1 MTVDDLPVVS
11 HELVLA
17 TGAAVEV
24 LTALTE
30 VHGQL
35 LIHEAGGTCAGSD
48 PMCHPVREFRV
59 GLRDVV
65 VGEIALPSPLPPT
78 QVWVSPERHELW
90 HDAEIVLG
98 VAAGRGS
105 GFSLEAPDGIRF
117 VAQPFAGP
125 GIDR

>member
-1 MTVDDLPVVS
+1 MTVDDLPVLA
-11 HELVLA
+11 HEAVLA
-17 TGAAVEV
+17 TGGAVEV

-35 LIHEAGGTCAGSD
+35 LVHEAGGTCAGSD

-59 GLRDVV
+59 GLRDVI
-65 VGEIALPSPLPPT
+65 VGEIALPEPLPPA
-78 QVWVSPERHELW
+78 QVWVSAERYDLW

-125 GIDR
+125 GTGR